1 MLSKIKKMFSSDKG
15 PRPNV
20 VIILLDQFRDDARD
34 VHPVFSKLAQN
45 GILFSQTITY
55 APYTLAS
62 CHATFTGM
70 YGRQNGVDAYTKSDR
85 FDKKGCYSV
94 AQYLKDAGYHT
105 RAYTFSSILIPHSGF
120 DKVNII
126 PEDEETGILDS
137 HISELN
143 ECYGQDKPFLS
154 YLHYGEIH
162 HDVVRE
168 VIKKF
173 DMYDKRYF
181 ENLKEN
187 RERYRRYAQ
196 MAGDYLDKLVDHI
209 KAKDPDDNTII
220 VVLTDHGS
228 SNGER
233 PGEKAYG
240 TFTYDYSIKIWQYW
254 LWPKVLPSG
263 MEVEWQVRTIDIL
276 PTILDLLQLTP
287 KHGKKPIMGQSL
299 LPMIRQEEDGHR
311 VAFSETGGV
320 DGAYPSPSDP
330 NIRCVRDGKWKLIHN
345 KTTNQ
350 FELYDL
356 ENDAEE
362 SNNLYGTNPEQAE
375 LLWRQMVNYL

>member
-1 MLSKIKKMFSSDKG
+1 MFSKIINMFSSGKG

-20 VIILLDQFRDDARD
+20 VIILLDQFRHDARD
-34 VHPVFSKLAQN
+34 THPVFAKLGQQ
-45 GILFSQTITY
+45 GVLFSETITY

-70 YGRQNGVDAYTKSDR
+70 YGRQNGVDAYTKSDQ
-85 FDKKGCYSV
+85 FDKQGCYSI
-94 AQYLKDAGYHT
+94 AQYLKGAGYNT
-105 RAYTFSSILIPHSGF
+105 RAYTFSPILIPHSGF
-120 DKVNII
+120 DTVTII
-126 PEDEETGILDS
+126 PEDEEPGILES
-137 HISELN
+137 HMQEIDK
-143 ECYGQDKPFLS
+143 CFAQDKPFFS
-154 YLHYGEIH
+154 YLHHGEIH
-162 HDVVRE
+162 HDVVKE

-173 DMYDKRYF
+173 DKFDERYF
-181 ENLKEN
+181 GHLMENK
-187 RERYRRYAQ
+187 ERYRRYAKE
-196 MAGDYLDKLVDHI
+196 AGDYLDKLVDYI
-209 KAKDPDDNTII
+209 RSQDQDDNTVII
-220 VVLTDHGS
+220 VLTDHGA

-254 LWPKVLPSG
+254 IWPAGLPSG
-263 MEVEWQVRTIDIL
+263 MEIQWQVRTIDIL
-276 PTILDLLQLTP
+276 PTILDLLELTP

-299 LPMIRQEEDGHR
+299 LPMVRQEEDSHR
-311 VAFSETGGV
+311 IAFSETGGV

-362 SNNLYGTNPEQAE
+362 RNNLYGTHPEQAD
-375 LLWRQMVNYL
+375 LLWRQMVDYL